1 MNKLIDDLKW
11 RNLFKELIIEKD
23 ISKIFFLKNKKFYLG
38 IDPTADSLHIGH
50 FLTINL
56 ANLIYKN
63 TDLTPI
69 FVLGGFTAQIGDPS
83 GKKSERKLIDQKT
96 IANNCNKI
104 KKQLETLCK
113 NLNIN
118 DYQIFDNFDI
128 YKNLTL
134 IDFFK
139 KYGKSINISKM
150 LSREVVKS
158 RLDVGISYTEFSYQ
172 IFQAIDFLYLFENKD
187 VLIQLGG
194 SDQLGNILTGIE
206 FIKKIKGRD
215 LLIGGITVPLLTD
228 ENGNKIGKT
237 EGNPLWITKEK
248 LSPYFIY
255 QYLYNLSDP
264 FAKKLLLQLT
274 SITKE
279 QFLKLEKIHLSEK
292 KDRILQ
298 KELIKRL
305 FFVFYGNNQE
315 YEKFSNIS
323 KYLFAEQYQSIDEK
337 ILLDIF
343 KNIDN
348 FKYDFKEDLFT
359 QLKKH
364 NFISSKREFNQY
376 LKDKAIKIDQ
386 KLIIERDFKL
396 NKNDFLKRNIII
408 LSLGKKKKIFIKIN

>member
-1 MNKLIDDLKW
+1 
-11 RNLFKELIIEKD
+11 
-23 ISKIFFLKNKKFYLG
+23 
-38 IDPTADSLHIGH
+38 
-50 FLTINL
+50 
-56 ANLIYKN
+56 
-63 TDLTPI
+63 
-69 FVLGGFTAQIGDPS
+69 
-83 GKKSERKLIDQKT
+83 
-96 IANNCNKI
+96 
-104 KKQLETLCK
+104 
-113 NLNIN
+113 
-118 DYQIFDNFDI
+118 
-128 YKNLTL
+128 
-134 IDFFK
+134 
-139 KYGKSINISKM
+139 
-150 LSREVVKS
+150 
-158 RLDVGISYTEFSYQ
+158 
-172 IFQAIDFLYLFENKD
+172 
-187 VLIQLGG
+187 
-194 SDQLGNILTGIE
+194 
-206 FIKKIKGRD
+206 
-215 LLIGGITVPLLTD
+215 
-228 ENGNKIGKT
+228 
-237 EGNPLWITKEK
+237 
-248 LSPYFIY
+248 
-255 QYLYNLSDP
+255 
-264 FAKKLLLQLT
+264 LLLQLT